1 MKRTP
6 LAGSGLDIFEPTDAA
21 KPDAAKP
28 VAAKKKN
35 VKEMVYLPE
44 DISKALTQCWLHR
57 KQQDRSVTKSEIV
70 AAALRA
76 YLDVPPE

>member
-21 KPDAAKP
+21 KPD
-28 VAAKKKN
+28 AAKKKN

-76 YLDVPPE
+76 YLDVSPE